1 MNTFRSVSLKRIL
14 PVENVLKR
22 VWTDPE
28 YFDTKKKEKNA
39 CKAFAF
45 LIQ

>member
-28 YFDTKKKEKNA
+28 YFDTKKKKKTLA
-39 CKAFAF
+39 KHLRF
-45 LIQ
+45 